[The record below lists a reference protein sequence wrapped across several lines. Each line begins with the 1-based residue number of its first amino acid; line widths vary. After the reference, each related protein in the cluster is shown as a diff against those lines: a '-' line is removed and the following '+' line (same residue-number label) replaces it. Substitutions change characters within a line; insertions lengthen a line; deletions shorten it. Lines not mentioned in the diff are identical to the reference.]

1 MRGTLW
7 GAELV
12 TRDVMDRNS
21 IATLVEDLTA
31 RLSGIAE
38 EFSQRAAAFAEA
50 DRGGSGD
57 ADPEAA
63 LVRRARHLMEQRR
76 LRARYLPAELFHE
89 PAWDMLLA
97 LYVGQHERR
106 TMNVKTLVSYS
117 DAPATTSQRW
127 IDHLHKLGLIHR
139 ITDMV
144 DRRRVEIQLTEPGEE
159 AIRRYLRE
167 TA

>member
-1 MRGTLW
+1 
-7 GAELV
+7 
-12 TRDVMDRNS
+12 MDRNS
-21 IATLVEDLTA
+21 VTSLVRDLNA
-31 RLSGIAE
+31 RLAEIAQ
-38 EFSQRAAAFAEA
+38 EFGQRAAAVTDSDDGEGAE
-50 DRGGSGD
+50 G
-57 ADPEAA
+57 DPEGA
-63 LVRRARHLMEQRR
+63 LVRRARHLMDQRR

-144 DRRRVEIQLTEPGEE
+144 DRRRVEIQLTETGED